1 MNLGVKLCVN
11 DNRLDAIKNFAII
24 EGGKMAK
31 PKVYVTR
38 EIPERGLK
46 IIKERFDAEV
56 WPEYGPPPKQVI
68 IEKVRDVDALV
79 SLLSD
84 KIDGEVFD
92 SAPKLKI
99 VSQLAVGYDN
109 IDVEEATKRG
119 IYVTN
124 TPGVLTE
131 TTADFAWTLLMAVA
145 RRVVEAD
152 KYIRS
157 GKWKVGWH
165 PSMFLGRDVYG
176 ATIGI
181 VGAGRIGSAVAKRAK
196 GFNMRILF
204 YDVVPRPELE
214 KMGAKKVELETL
226 LREADFVSV
235 HVPLLKS
242 TYHLINEERL
252 KLMKKTAYLIN
263 NSRGP
268 VVDEKALYKALKEG
282 WIAGAGLDV
291 FEQEPT
297 PVDNPL
303 LTLDNVVV
311 APHISSA
318 SYETRSRMAEMVAE
332 NLVAF
337 FEGRKPPNLVNPDVM
352 KVRPLSKLF

>member
-1 MNLGVKLCVN
+1 MS
-11 DNRLDAIKNFAII
+11 
-24 EGGKMAK
+24 K
-31 PKVYVTR
+31 PKVYITR

-46 IIKERFDAEV
+46 IIKERFDTEI
-56 WPEYGPPPKQVI
+56 WPEYAPPPKEI
-68 IEKVRDVDALV
+68 LIEKVRGVDALA

-84 KIDGEVFD
+84 KINAEVFNA
-92 SAPKLKI
+92 SPKLKI
-99 VSQLAVGYDN
+99 VAQLAVGFDN
-109 IDVEEATKRG
+109 IDAKEATKRG

-152 KYIRS
+152 KYVRT

-165 PSMFLGRDVYG
+165 PSMLSGRDIYG

-196 GFNMRILF
+196 GFNMKILY
-204 YDVVPRPELE
+204 YDVIPRPELE
-214 KMGAKKVELETL
+214 KESGAKRIDLSTL
-226 LREADFVSV
+226 LSESDFISV
-235 HVPLLKS
+235 HVPLMKA
-242 TYHLINEERL
+242 TYHLINAEKL
-252 KLMKKTAYLIN
+252 KLIKKTAYLIN

-268 VVDEKALYKALKEG
+268 VIDENALYEALKEG
-282 WIAGAGLDV
+282 RIAGAALDV

-297 PVDNPL
+297 SVDNPL

-318 SYETRSRMAEMVAE
+318 SHETRSKMAEMVAE
-332 NLVAF
+332 NLIAF
-337 FEGRKPPNLVNPDVM
+337 FGGRTPPNLVNPEVL
-352 KVRPLSKLF
+352 KVRPLSRQF

>member
-1 MNLGVKLCVN
+1 M
-11 DNRLDAIKNFAII
+11 F
-24 EGGKMAK
+24 
-31 PKVYVTR
+31 VTR
-38 EIPERGLK
+38 EIPERGIRK
-46 IIKERFDAEV
+46 IKERFEAEV
-56 WPEYGPPPKQVI
+56 WTEYAPPPKQVI
-68 IEKVRDVDALV
+68 VQKAANVDALA

-92 SAPKLKI
+92 AAPNLKI

-109 IDVEEATKRG
+109 IDIKEATKRG

-131 TTADFAWTLLMAVA
+131 TTADFAWALLMAVA
-145 RRVVEAD
+145 RRVTEAD
-152 KYIRS
+152 SYVRS

-165 PSMFLGRDVYG
+165 PSMLSGRDVYG

-181 VGAGRIGSAVAKRAK
+181 VGAGRIGAAVAKRAK

-204 YDVVPRPELE
+204 YDVTPRPELE
-214 KMGAKKVELETL
+214 KELNAKRVDLETL
-226 LREADFVSV
+226 LKESDFISV
-235 HVPLLKS
+235 HVPLLKD
-242 TYHLINEERL
+242 TYHLINKERL

-268 VVDEKALYKALKEG
+268 VVDEKALHKALESDQ
-282 WIAGAGLDV
+282 IAGAGLDV

-297 PVDNPL
+297 PIGNPL
-303 LTLDNVVV
+303 LKLGNVVV

-332 NLVAF
+332 NLISF
-337 FEGRKPPNLVNPDVM
+337 FDGRVPPNLVNKEVL
-352 KVRPLSKLF
+352 KTKKSGL